1 MKLKKAK
8 KCLYNTLL
16 ELDRY
21 KWLFSNSP
29 TKDFSRNRKLSF
41 IQIVKALLCMGGGSL
56 SDEMIHFFGITQNSA
71 STSAFIQQ
79 RKKIFPAAFETLF
92 HLFSEN
98 IESNKKYKHFRL
110 LAVDGSDFRTASDP
124 NDPDSFFPGVAG
136 QKSYNLLHLNALFDI
151 VQHIYVDALVQKRCI
166 ADERG
171 ALVTMADRSNIPNA
185 LLLADR
191 GYESYNVFSHIQEKG
206 WKFLF
211 RIKDGTTGIVSGLDL
226 PEADSFDVPFSL
238 KLTNKQ
244 SNETKELFKD
254 KNHYKFMSDSRGFDF
269 LPNKIDKSSPA
280 VWYTLNFRIVRFP
293 ITASSFETVITNLDA
308 DLFPPD
314 ELKRLYAMRW
324 GIETSFR
331 ELKYT
336 VGLQAFHA
344 KKVEFILQEIFA
356 RLTMYNFYE
365 VITQSVVIQQKK
377 NRKYDYKV
385 NFSHAVQV
393 CKQFF
398 LLNLAPPLVEA
409 ELKRHISPIRRGRSN
424 PREFKSTRN
433 FGFIYRIA

>member
-1 MKLKKAK
+1 
-8 KCLYNTLL
+8 
-16 ELDRY
+16 
-21 KWLFSNSP
+21 
-29 TKDFSRNRKLSF
+29 
-41 IQIVKALLCMGGGSL
+41 MGGGTL
-56 SDEMIHFFGITQNSA
+56 SYEMINFFGITSNLA

-79 RKKIFPAAFETLF
+79 RAKILPAAFETLF
-92 HLFSEN
+92 HLFTEN
-98 IESNKKYKHFRL
+98 IASNAKFKGFRL
-110 LAVDGSDFRTASDP
+110 LAVDGSDFRTASNP
-124 NDPDSFFPGVAG
+124 NDPDSFFPGTAG

-151 VQHIYVDALVQKRCI
+151 VQHIYVDAIVQKRCI
-166 ADERG
+166 ADERR
-171 ALVTMADRSNIPNA
+171 ALIAMADRSDILNA

-191 GYESYNVFSHIQEKG
+191 GYESFNVLAHIQEKG

-211 RIKDGTTGIVSGLDL
+211 RIKDGNTGIVSGLDL
-226 PEADSFDVPFSL
+226 PASDSFDISFSL
-238 KLTNKQ
+238 NLTNKQ

-269 LPNKIDKSSPA
+269 LPNESSKHSPA

-293 ITASSFETVITNLDA
+293 LSDSTYETVITNLDA
-308 DLFPPD
+308 DLFPP
-314 ELKRLYAMRW
+314 EEIKRLYAMRW

-331 ELKYT
+331 KLKYT

-344 KKVEFILQEIFA
+344 KKVESILQEIFA
-356 RLTMYNFYE
+356 RLAMYNFYE

-385 NFSHAVQV
+385 NFSDAVHV

-398 LLNLAPPLVEA
+398 LLDLAPPFVEA
-409 ELKRHISPIRRGRSN
+409 ILRRNISPIRRGRSN
-424 PREFKSTRN
+424 PRKFKPSRD

>member
-1 MKLKKAK
+1 
-8 KCLYNTLL
+8 
-16 ELDRY
+16 
-21 KWLFSNSP
+21 
-29 TKDFSRNRKLSF
+29 
-41 IQIVKALLCMGGGSL
+41 
-56 SDEMIHFFGITQNSA
+56 
-71 STSAFIQQ
+71 
-79 RKKIFPAAFETLF
+79 
-92 HLFSEN
+92 
-98 IESNKKYKHFRL
+98 
-110 LAVDGSDFRTASDP
+110 
-124 NDPDSFFPGVAG
+124 
-136 QKSYNLLHLNALFDI
+136 
-151 VQHIYVDALVQKRCI
+151 
-166 ADERG
+166 
-171 ALVTMADRSNIPNA
+171 
-185 LLLADR
+185 
-191 GYESYNVFSHIQEKG
+191 
-206 WKFLF
+206 
-211 RIKDGTTGIVSGLDL
+211 
-226 PEADSFDVPFSL
+226 
-238 KLTNKQ
+238 
-244 SNETKELFKD
+244 
-254 KNHYKFMSDSRGFDF
+254 MSDSRGFDF
-269 LPNKIDKSSPA
+269 LPNKIGKGSPA

-344 KKVEFILQEIFA
+344 KKVWFILQEIFA

-385 NFSHAVQV
+385 NFSYAVQV

-424 PREFKSTRN
+424 PREFKSTRD
-433 FGFIYRIA
+433 FGFVYRIA

>member
-1 MKLKKAK
+1 MKPSKARNFLRK
-8 KCLYNTLL
+8 SLH
-16 ELDRY
+16 ELDQN
-21 KWLFSNSP
+21 KWFFSSNP
-29 TKDFSRNRKLSF
+29 NKDFSRSRKLSF
-41 IQIVKALLCMGGGSL
+41 SQIISALLCMSAGSL
-56 SDEMIHFFGITQNSA
+56 SSEMNKIFGITKRSA
-71 STSAFIQQ
+71 TASAFVQQ
-79 RKKIFPAAFETLF
+79 RAKILPAAFESLF
-92 HLFSEN
+92 HLFTEN
-98 IESNKKYKHFRL
+98 IESNKKYKGFRL
-110 LAVDGSDFRTASDP
+110 LAVDGSDFRTASNP

-151 VQHIYVDALVQKRCI
+151 VQHVYVDALVQKRCI

-171 ALVTMADRSNIPNA
+171 ALVTLADRSDIPKA

-191 GYESYNVFSHIQEKG
+191 GYESYNVLAHIQEKG

-211 RIKDGTTGIVSGLDL
+211 RIKDGNTGIVSGLDL
-226 PEADSFDVPFSL
+226 PETNSFDVPFSL
-238 KLTNKQ
+238 NITNKQ
-244 SNETKELFKD
+244 SDEIKALFKD

-269 LPNKIDKSSPA
+269 LPNKISKNSPA

-314 ELKRLYAMRW
+314 ELKRIYAMRW

-336 VGLQAFHA
+336 VGLQYFHA

-385 NFSHAVQV
+385 NFSDAVQV
-393 CKQFF
+393 CRRFF
-398 LLNLAPPLVEA
+398 LENLAPPLVEA
-409 ELKRHISPIRRGRSN
+409 ELKRHLSPIRRGRSN
-424 PREFKSTRN
+424 PREFKSSRD
-433 FGFIYRIA
+433 FGFVYRIA

>member
-151 VQHIYVDALVQKRCI
+151 VQH
-166 ADERG
+166 
-171 ALVTMADRSNIPNA
+171 T
-185 LLLADR
+185 
-191 GYESYNVFSHIQEKG
+191 
-206 WKFLF
+206 
-211 RIKDGTTGIVSGLDL
+211 
-226 PEADSFDVPFSL
+226 
-238 KLTNKQ
+238 
-244 SNETKELFKD
+244 
-254 KNHYKFMSDSRGFDF
+254 
-269 LPNKIDKSSPA
+269 KSSS
-280 VWYTLNFRIVRFP
+280 WDFRN
-293 ITASSFETVITNLDA
+293 TA
-308 DLFPPD
+308 
-314 ELKRLYAMRW
+314 R
-324 GIETSFR
+324 
-331 ELKYT
+331 
-336 VGLQAFHA
+336 
-344 KKVEFILQEIFA
+344 
-356 RLTMYNFYE
+356 
-365 VITQSVVIQQKK
+365 KK
-377 NRKYDYKV
+377 NGND
-385 NFSHAVQV
+385 
-393 CKQFF
+393 
-398 LLNLAPPLVEA
+398 
-409 ELKRHISPIRRGRSN
+409 
-424 PREFKSTRN
+424 
-433 FGFIYRIA
+433 